1 MDYVQSVLP
10 GGVVVRCASPALR
23 EALGAS
29 AETVTLDYADPA
41 GLARVLRR
49 LQSLAVPFVAAG
61 PTPPADVFD
70 LLREA
75 GRVSGEVRRIVWRG
89 PQDPVVIE
97 P

>member
-1 MDYVQSVLP
+1 MDYVESVRP
-10 GGVVVRCASPALR
+10 GEVVVRCGSPALR

-29 AETVTLDYADPA
+29 TETVALGYADPA
-41 GLARVLRR
+41 GLARVLSR

-70 LLREA
+70 MLREA
-75 GRVSGEVRRIVWRG
+75 GSVSGEVRRLVWRG
-89 PQDPVVIE
+89 PQDPVLIE